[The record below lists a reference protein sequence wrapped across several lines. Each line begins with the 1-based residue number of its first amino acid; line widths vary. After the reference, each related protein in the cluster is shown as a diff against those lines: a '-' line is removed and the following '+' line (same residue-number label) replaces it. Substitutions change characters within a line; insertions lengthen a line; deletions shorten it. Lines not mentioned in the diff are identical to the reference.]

1 MDKNG
6 SSRKTYKRRKNKRLR
21 EGVFERGR
29 EGEGVFQ
36 RKREKKRREREMKV
50 DEGNDYLNGAP
61 SKTQAGRRARK
72 KVTRV
77 FGERG

>member
-1 MDKNG
+1 M
-6 SSRKTYKRRKNKRLR
+6 T
-21 EGVFERGR
+21 
-29 EGEGVFQ
+29 
-36 RKREKKRREREMKV
+36 V

-61 SKTQAGRRARK
+61 SKTQAGRRRARK